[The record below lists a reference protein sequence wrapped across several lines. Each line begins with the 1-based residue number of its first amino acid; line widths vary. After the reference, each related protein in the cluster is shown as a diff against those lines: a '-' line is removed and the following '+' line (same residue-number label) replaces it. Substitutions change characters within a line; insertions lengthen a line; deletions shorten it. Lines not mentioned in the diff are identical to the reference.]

1 MTLTWS
7 LSSWTR
13 ENAFKT
19 VQHDLHKQRR
29 NQISPFFSKAS
40 VRTLEPL
47 ILSKVN
53 KLCDRLEEQ
62 RGVVSLTHAF
72 VALTVD
78 IISRVCFGDSY
89 GYLDNEHF
97 ARDWYTNMVSSS
109 RNGPLVRQ
117 FPWLHWVLARFPRLG
132 PRAAREGLAADRA
145 RTRKLRQNLA
155 EVLDRRNRGEK
166 PTDGVFT
173 IFDSML
179 DADFP
184 ASEKSYLRLLN
195 EAQALTGAGAM
206 TTANALDTTFYHLL
220 ANPDCLTRL
229 CKELRSSIADTT
241 SIPLVSKLETLP
253 YLTAV
258 LHEGLRL
265 SKGVPHR
272 FARVSPN
279 VSYRYD
285 DVVIPRG
292 VPVGMSFMDFLERSD
307 LFPEPAVFDPDRW
320 IPLDTPH
327 VHRRRKS
334 LVVFGAGTRMCL
346 GLNLAWAELYLT
358 VATVVLRMGGR
369 LCMHDVVFERDV
381 KVTVDGFNALTSR
394 ESKGLR
400 VVIGPRAVA

>member
-1 MTLTWS
+1 M
-7 LSSWTR
+7 
-13 ENAFKT
+13 
-19 VQHDLHKQRR
+19 
-29 NQISPFFSKAS
+29 
-40 VRTLEPL
+40 
-47 ILSKVN
+47 
-53 KLCDRLEEQ
+53 
-62 RGVVSLTHAF
+62 VSLTHAF

-117 FPWLHWVLARFPRLG
+117 FPWLHWVMAHFPGLG
-132 PRAAREGLAADRA
+132 PRAAREGVVADRT
-145 RTRKLRQNLA
+145 RTRKLKKNLA
-155 EVLDRRNRGEK
+155 EILDRRNRGEK

-173 IFDSML
+173 IFNSML
-179 DADFP
+179 DADVP

-195 EAQALTGAGAM
+195 EAQTLTGAGAM

-220 ANPDCLTRL
+220 ANPNCLVRL
-229 CKELRSSIADTT
+229 CKELRSSIADTA
-241 SIPLVSKLETLP
+241 SIPSVAKLETLP
-253 YLTAV
+253 YLSAV

-272 FARVSPN
+272 FARVSPD
-279 VSYRYD
+279 VSYRYG

-292 VPVGMSFMDFLERSD
+292 VPVGMSFMDFLERPD
-307 LFPEPAVFDPDRW
+307 LFPEPDVFDPDRW
-320 IPLDTPH
+320 LPFDAPH

-346 GLNLAWAELYLT
+346 GLNLAWAELYMT
-358 VATVVLRMGGR
+358 VAAVVLRLGGR
-369 LCMHDVVFERDV
+369 LRMHDVVFERDV

-400 VVIGPRAVA
+400 VVIGPREVV